1 MTRFETVGGDIG
13 PFFNVPKP
21 LKDGFH
27 YAHQTLGT
35 GTCLEFGVAW
45 GTSYAWQVSQILDK
59 YIGSKLIG
67 FDSWAGLPKET
78 PGVWAPDRHH
88 AGAFSTSKADMVQR
102 VTELGISIGS
112 TPASQFSLVDGF
124 FKDSL
129 TIELR
134 DQIKDLIFVNIDVDI
149 HSSTVE
155 VLNWI
160 TPLLRPGVVLY
171 ADDWLDPVDIGKG
184 AAEWGEHLAWR
195 QWTEAHPHIKYNM
208 IAVNAVNQRAFEIL
222 AV

>member
-1 MTRFETVGGDIG
+1 MINPIICSSFDTV
-13 PFFNVPKP
+13 PAP
-21 LKDGFH
+21 LKVGFH
-27 YAHQTLGT
+27 HAHQTFGS

-45 GTSYAWQVSQILDK
+45 GTSYAWQVAQILDK
-59 YIGSKLIG
+59 YTCSKLIG

-78 PGVWAPDRHH
+78 PGVWAPDRHCK
-88 AGAFSTSKADMVQR
+88 GAFATNKTNVIAR
-102 VTELGISIGS
+102 VEELGATIGKDIISK
-112 TPASQFSLVDGF
+112 FSLIDGF
-124 FKDSL
+124 FSESL
-129 TIELR
+129 TTEL
-134 DQIKDLIFVNIDVDI
+134 QGYIKDLIFVNIDVDI